1 MAQSLNGKYMQIN
14 ANKVTRMLQPLQL
27 NTPTIII
34 IIIIITVQIWHLIKI
49 STTITYLETVFIIFL
64 RVSLPRSVLITQ
76 FLQYVDCTHCVQELP
91 SKHVFEANIER
102 TERRGTQK

>member
-1 MAQSLNGKYMQIN
+1 MQIN

-34 IIIIITVQIWHLIKI
+34 IIAIVITAQIWHLIKI

-91 SKHVFEANIER
+91 SKHVFEANVGR